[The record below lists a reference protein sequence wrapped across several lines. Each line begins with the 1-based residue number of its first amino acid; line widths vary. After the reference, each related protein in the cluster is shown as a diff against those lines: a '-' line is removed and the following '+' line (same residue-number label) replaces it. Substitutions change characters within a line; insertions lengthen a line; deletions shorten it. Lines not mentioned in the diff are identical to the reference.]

1 MKKIKLIISE
11 KNVIFGLLLVIFIL
25 GFFPN
30 VKFNSDSLSHGNV
43 KIENRVAADT
53 ITDVAEKETVTINF
67 YDSVNRNSKVQSSET
82 MTVNVGE
89 YVWPVNLGDTADQSL
104 KNVYHIYQISQ
115 IANYTYQSSS
125 QSSPLLVTDNPANN
139 VINLYYKN
147 DKQQSQVTINFFNS
161 ENQSSKVQ
169 DSETMTVNVGE
180 YVWAVDFGAMANQ
193 SLSNVYHM
201 YQIPQ
206 IANYT
211 YQSSSQSTAL
221 LVTDNPANNVINL
234 YYKRDK
240 SQVTINYL
248 DSDSGKSISPSKNV
262 DVNVGDY
269 VWIISFANKST
280 EQFKM
285 GIYWCVA
292 PPITGYSFD
301 HGTPIKVKEN
311 PEENVVNLYY
321 NADPLP
327 AKYTFNYEYAKDTPD
342 QSETLPPSQIVE
354 KGDSVSSKLPYGYSI
369 SKVVNV
375 DDENESY
382 SSLEEALENQKGSE
396 AKTFRVIVSANKS
409 SLKLTVH
416 EPNGEIKIE
425 DFSGLYGATYQLPI
439 EKNLIFNGKIYHAII
454 TITKR
459 DWRMGTSISLAQSPD
474 EIASLLKDNILVGKY
489 DSSVIS
495 IDVSYKEEG
504 IVPIPPSDG
513 GDNSSSSTQSSE
525 KTADKTDTEKNN
537 EDKIVSSTTTPPPV
551 SKEKESSVEKKKEV
565 EQVHSENKG
574 VPKKEIKL
582 PLAPPTPSFSTA
594 EKVIA
599 SPSVTSEI
607 NQEAHILKMRIAG
620 AAGLAT
626 GTVSAYGILRALKMM
641 IQHFGKL
648 GKF

>member
-1 MKKIKLIISE
+1 MKKIKLIIRE
-11 KNVIFGLLLVIFIL
+11 KNVIFGLLLVIFIV

-30 VKFNSDSLSHGNV
+30 IKFNSDSLSHGNV
-43 KIENRVAADT
+43 KIENRVTADT
-53 ITDVAEKETVTINF
+53 ITNVAEQGKVTINF

-89 YVWPVNLGDTADQSL
+89 YVWPVNLGDTANQSL
-104 KNVYHIYQISQ
+104 KNVYHI
-115 IANYTYQSSS
+115 
-125 QSSPLLVTDNPANN
+125 
-139 VINLYYKN
+139 
-147 DKQQSQVTINFFNS
+147 
-161 ENQSSKVQ
+161 
-169 DSETMTVNVGE
+169 
-180 YVWAVDFGAMANQ
+180 
-193 SLSNVYHM
+193 

-248 DSDSGKSISPSKNV
+248 DSDSGKSISPSKNI

-269 VWIISFANKST
+269 VWFISFANKST

-301 HGTPIKVKEN
+301 HETPIKVKEN

-342 QSETLPPSQIVE
+342 QSEALPPSQIVE
-354 KGDSVSSKLPYGYSI
+354 KGDSISSNLPYGYSI
-369 SKVVNV
+369 SEVVNL
-375 DDENESY
+375 DDESESY
-382 SSLEEALENQKGSE
+382 PSIGEALESQNGSE

-409 SLKLTVH
+409 SLKLTVR

-425 DFSGLYGATYQLPI
+425 NFSGLYGATYQLPI

-459 DWRMGTSISLAQSPD
+459 DWRMGTSIRLAQSPD
-474 EIASLLKDNILVGKY
+474 EIASLLKEDILVGKY

-495 IDVSYKEEG
+495 IDVSYEEKG

-525 KTADKTDTEKNN
+525 KTADKRDTEKNN
-537 EDKIVSSTTTPPPV
+537 EDKIVSSTTTPPPA
-551 SKEKESSVEKKKEV
+551 SKENSVDKKKEV
-565 EQVHSENKG
+565 KQVHSENK
-574 VPKKEIKL
+574 VIPKKEIKV
-582 PLAPPTPSFSTA
+582 PLAPPTPSFSSS

-607 NQEAHILKMRIAG
+607 DQEAHILKMRIAG

>member
-1 MKKIKLIISE
+1 MKKIKLIIRE
-11 KNVIFGLLLVIFIL
+11 KNVIFGLLLVIFIV

-30 VKFNSDSLSHGNV
+30 IKFNSDSLSHGNV
-43 KIENRVAADT
+43 KIENRVTADT
-53 ITDVAEKETVTINF
+53 ITNVAEQGKVTINF

-89 YVWPVNLGDTADQSL
+89 YVWPVNLGDTANQSL
-104 KNVYHIYQISQ
+104 KNVYHI
-115 IANYTYQSSS
+115 
-125 QSSPLLVTDNPANN
+125 
-139 VINLYYKN
+139 
-147 DKQQSQVTINFFNS
+147 
-161 ENQSSKVQ
+161 
-169 DSETMTVNVGE
+169 
-180 YVWAVDFGAMANQ
+180 
-193 SLSNVYHM
+193 

-248 DSDSGKSISPSKNV
+248 DSDSGKSISPSKNI

-269 VWIISFANKST
+269 VWFISFANKST

-301 HGTPIKVKEN
+301 HETPIKVKEN

-342 QSETLPPSQIVE
+342 QSEALPPSQIVE
-354 KGDSVSSKLPYGYSI
+354 KGDSISSNLPYGYSI
-369 SKVVNV
+369 SEVVNL
-375 DDENESY
+375 DDESESY
-382 SSLEEALENQKGSE
+382 PSIGEALESQNGSE

-409 SLKLTVH
+409 SLKLTVR

-425 DFSGLYGATYQLPI
+425 NFSGLYGATYQLPI

-459 DWRMGTSISLAQSPD
+459 DWRMGTSIRLAQV
-474 EIASLLKDNILVGKY
+474 LM
-489 DSSVIS
+489 
-495 IDVSYKEEG
+495 
-504 IVPIPPSDG
+504 
-513 GDNSSSSTQSSE
+513 
-525 KTADKTDTEKNN
+525 
-537 EDKIVSSTTTPPPV
+537 
-551 SKEKESSVEKKKEV
+551 
-565 EQVHSENKG
+565 
-574 VPKKEIKL
+574 KL
-582 PLAPPTPSFSTA
+582 RL
-594 EKVIA
+594 
-599 SPSVTSEI
+599 
-607 NQEAHILKMRIAG
+607 
-620 AAGLAT
+620 
-626 GTVSAYGILRALKMM
+626 Y
-641 IQHFGKL
+641 
-648 GKF
+648 

>member
-1 MKKIKLIISE
+1 MKKIKLIIRE
-11 KNVIFGLLLVIFIL
+11 KNVIFGLLLVIFIV

-30 VKFNSDSLSHGNV
+30 IKFNSDSLSHGNV
-43 KIENRVAADT
+43 KIENRVTADT
-53 ITDVAEKETVTINF
+53 ITNVAEQGKVTINF

-89 YVWPVNLGDTADQSL
+89 YVWPVNLGDTANQSL
-104 KNVYHIYQISQ
+104 KNVYHI
-115 IANYTYQSSS
+115 
-125 QSSPLLVTDNPANN
+125 
-139 VINLYYKN
+139 
-147 DKQQSQVTINFFNS
+147 
-161 ENQSSKVQ
+161 
-169 DSETMTVNVGE
+169 
-180 YVWAVDFGAMANQ
+180 
-193 SLSNVYHM
+193 

-211 YQSSSQSTAL
+211 YQSSSQSSPL

-248 DSDSGKSISPSKNV
+248 DSDSGKSISPSKNI

-301 HGTPIKVKEN
+301 HETPIKVKEN

-342 QSETLPPSQIVE
+342 QSEALPPSQIVE
-354 KGDSVSSKLPYGYSI
+354 KGDSISSNLPYGYSI
-369 SKVVNV
+369 SEVVNL
-375 DDENESY
+375 DDESESY
-382 SSLEEALENQKGSE
+382 PSIGEALESQNGSE

-409 SLKLTVH
+409 SLKLTVR

-425 DFSGLYGATYQLPI
+425 NFSGLYGATYQLPI

-459 DWRMGTSISLAQSPD
+459 DWRMGTSIRLAQSPD
-474 EIASLLKDNILVGKY
+474 EIASLLKEDILVGKY

-495 IDVSYKEEG
+495 IDVSYEEKG

-525 KTADKTDTEKNN
+525 KTADKRDTEKNN
-537 EDKIVSSTTTPPPV
+537 EDKIVSSTTTPPPA
-551 SKEKESSVEKKKEV
+551 SKENSVDKKKEV
-565 EQVHSENKG
+565 KQVHSENK
-574 VPKKEIKL
+574 VIPKKEIKV
-582 PLAPPTPSFSTA
+582 PLAPPTPSFSSS

-607 NQEAHILKMRIAG
+607 DQEAHILKMRIAG

>member
-1 MKKIKLIISE
+1 MKKIKLIIRE
-11 KNVIFGLLLVIFIL
+11 KNVIFGLLLVIFIV

-30 VKFNSDSLSHGNV
+30 IKFNSDSLSHGNV
-43 KIENRVAADT
+43 KIENRVTADT
-53 ITDVAEKETVTINF
+53 ITNVAEQGKVTINF

-104 KNVYHIYQISQ
+104 KNVYHI
-115 IANYTYQSSS
+115 
-125 QSSPLLVTDNPANN
+125 
-139 VINLYYKN
+139 
-147 DKQQSQVTINFFNS
+147 
-161 ENQSSKVQ
+161 
-169 DSETMTVNVGE
+169 
-180 YVWAVDFGAMANQ
+180 
-193 SLSNVYHM
+193 

-248 DSDSGKSISPSKNV
+248 DSDSGKSISPSKNI

-301 HGTPIKVKEN
+301 HETPIKVKEN

-342 QSETLPPSQIVE
+342 QSEALPPSQIVE
-354 KGDSVSSKLPYGYSI
+354 KGDSISSNLPYGYSI
-369 SKVVNV
+369 SEVVNL
-375 DDENESY
+375 DDESESY
-382 SSLEEALENQKGSE
+382 PSIGEALESQNGSE

-409 SLKLTVH
+409 SLKLTVR

-425 DFSGLYGATYQLPI
+425 NFSGLYGATYQLPI

-459 DWRMGTSISLAQSPD
+459 DWRMGTSIRLAQSPD
-474 EIASLLKDNILVGKY
+474 EIASLLKEDILVGKY

-495 IDVSYKEEG
+495 IDVSYEEKG

-525 KTADKTDTEKNN
+525 KTADKRDTEKNN
-537 EDKIVSSTTTPPPV
+537 EDKIVSSTTTPPPA
-551 SKEKESSVEKKKEV
+551 SKENSVDKKKEV
-565 EQVHSENKG
+565 KQVHSENK
-574 VPKKEIKL
+574 VIPKKEIKV
-582 PLAPPTPSFSTA
+582 PLAPPTPSFSSS

-607 NQEAHILKMRIAG
+607 DQEAHILKMRIAG

>member
-1 MKKIKLIISE
+1 M
-11 KNVIFGLLLVIFIL
+11 
-25 GFFPN
+25 
-30 VKFNSDSLSHGNV
+30 
-43 KIENRVAADT
+43 
-53 ITDVAEKETVTINF
+53 
-67 YDSVNRNSKVQSSET
+67 NRNSKVQSSET

-104 KNVYHIYQISQ
+104 KNVYHMYQIPQ
-115 IANYTYQSSS
+115 IANYTYQSSN

-211 YQSSSQSTAL
+211 YQSSSQSSPL

-248 DSDSGKSISPSKNV
+248 DSDSGESISPSKNV

-301 HGTPIKVKEN
+301 HETPIKVKEN

-342 QSETLPPSQIVE
+342 QSEALPPSQIVE

-369 SKVVNV
+369 SEVI
-375 DDENESY
+375 DENGKVY
-382 SSLEEALENQKGSE
+382 SSPTEALEKQSGSNP
-396 AKTFRVIVSANKS
+396 KTFRIIVSANKS

-439 EKNLIFNGKIYHAII
+439 EKKLIFNGKIYHAII

-459 DWRMGTSISLAQSPD
+459 DWRMDTSISLAQSPD

-525 KTADKTDTEKNN
+525 KTADKTDNEKNN
-537 EDKIVSSTTTPPPV
+537 EDKIVSSTTTPPPA

-565 EQVHSENKG
+565 EQVHSENK
-574 VPKKEIKL
+574 VIPKKEIKI

>member
-1 MKKIKLIISE
+1 MKKIKLIIRE
-11 KNVIFGLLLVIFIL
+11 KNVIFGLLLVIFIV

-30 VKFNSDSLSHGNV
+30 IKFNSDSLSHGNV
-43 KIENRVAADT
+43 KIENRVTADT
-53 ITDVAEKETVTINF
+53 ITNVAEQGKVTINF

-104 KNVYHIYQISQ
+104 KNVYHI
-115 IANYTYQSSS
+115 
-125 QSSPLLVTDNPANN
+125 
-139 VINLYYKN
+139 
-147 DKQQSQVTINFFNS
+147 
-161 ENQSSKVQ
+161 
-169 DSETMTVNVGE
+169 
-180 YVWAVDFGAMANQ
+180 
-193 SLSNVYHM
+193 

-248 DSDSGKSISPSKNV
+248 DSDSGKSISPSKNI

-269 VWIISFANKST
+269 VWFISFANKST

-301 HGTPIKVKEN
+301 HGTRIKVKEN

-342 QSETLPPSQIVE
+342 QSEALPPSQIVE
-354 KGDSVSSKLPYGYSI
+354 KGDSISSNLPYGYSI
-369 SKVVNV
+369 SEVVNL
-375 DDENESY
+375 DDESESY
-382 SSLEEALENQKGSE
+382 PSIGEALESQNGSE

-409 SLKLTVH
+409 SLKLTVR

-425 DFSGLYGATYQLPI
+425 NFSGLYGATYQLPI

-459 DWRMGTSISLAQSPD
+459 DWRMGTSIRLAQSPD
-474 EIASLLKDNILVGKY
+474 EIASLLKEDILVGKY

-495 IDVSYKEEG
+495 IDVSYEEKG

-525 KTADKTDTEKNN
+525 KTADKRDTEKNN
-537 EDKIVSSTTTPPPV
+537 EDKIVSSTTTPPPA
-551 SKEKESSVEKKKEV
+551 SKENSVDKKKEV
-565 EQVHSENKG
+565 KQVHSENK
-574 VPKKEIKL
+574 VIPKKEIKV
-582 PLAPPTPSFSTA
+582 PLAPPTPSFSSS

-607 NQEAHILKMRIAG
+607 DQEAHILKMRIAG

>member
-1 MKKIKLIISE
+1 MKKIKLIIRE
-11 KNVIFGLLLVIFIL
+11 KNVIFGLLLVIFIV

-30 VKFNSDSLSHGNV
+30 IKFNSDSLSHGNV
-43 KIENRVAADT
+43 KIENRVTADT
-53 ITDVAEKETVTINF
+53 ITNVAEQGKVTINF

-104 KNVYHIYQISQ
+104 KNVYHI
-115 IANYTYQSSS
+115 
-125 QSSPLLVTDNPANN
+125 
-139 VINLYYKN
+139 
-147 DKQQSQVTINFFNS
+147 
-161 ENQSSKVQ
+161 
-169 DSETMTVNVGE
+169 
-180 YVWAVDFGAMANQ
+180 
-193 SLSNVYHM
+193 

-248 DSDSGKSISPSKNV
+248 DSDSGKSISPSKNI

-269 VWIISFANKST
+269 VWFISFANKST

-342 QSETLPPSQIVE
+342 QSEALPPSQIVE
-354 KGDSVSSKLPYGYSI
+354 KGDSISSNLPYGYSI
-369 SKVVNV
+369 SEVVNL
-375 DDENESY
+375 DDESESY
-382 SSLEEALENQKGSE
+382 PSIGEALESQNGSE

-409 SLKLTVH
+409 SLKLTVR

-425 DFSGLYGATYQLPI
+425 NFSGLYGATYQLPI

-459 DWRMGTSISLAQSPD
+459 DWRMGTSIRLAQSPD
-474 EIASLLKDNILVGKY
+474 EIASLLKEDILVGKY

-495 IDVSYKEEG
+495 IDVSYEEKG

-525 KTADKTDTEKNN
+525 KTADKRDTEKNN
-537 EDKIVSSTTTPPPV
+537 EDKIVSSTTTPPPA
-551 SKEKESSVEKKKEV
+551 SKENSVDKKKEV
-565 EQVHSENKG
+565 KQVHSENK
-574 VPKKEIKL
+574 VIPKKEIKV
-582 PLAPPTPSFSTA
+582 PLAPPTPSFSSS

-607 NQEAHILKMRIAG
+607 DQEAHILKMRIAG

>member
-1 MKKIKLIISE
+1 MKKIKLIIRE
-11 KNVIFGLLLVIFIL
+11 KNVIFGLLLVIFIV

-30 VKFNSDSLSHGNV
+30 IKFNSDSLSHGNV
-43 KIENRVAADT
+43 KIENRVTADT
-53 ITDVAEKETVTINF
+53 ITNVAEQGKVTINF

-104 KNVYHIYQISQ
+104 KNVYHIYQIPQ

-125 QSSPLLVTDNPANN
+125 QSSP
-139 VINLYYKN
+139 
-147 DKQQSQVTINFFNS
+147 
-161 ENQSSKVQ
+161 
-169 DSETMTVNVGE
+169 
-180 YVWAVDFGAMANQ
+180 
-193 SLSNVYHM
+193 
-201 YQIPQ
+201 
-206 IANYT
+206 
-211 YQSSSQSTAL
+211 L

-248 DSDSGKSISPSKNV
+248 DSDSGKSISPSKNI

-301 HGTPIKVKEN
+301 HETPIKVKEN

-342 QSETLPPSQIVE
+342 QSEALPPSQIVE
-354 KGDSVSSKLPYGYSI
+354 KGDSISSNLPYGYSI
-369 SKVVNV
+369 SEVVNL
-375 DDENESY
+375 DDESESY
-382 SSLEEALENQKGSE
+382 PSIGEALESQNGSE

-409 SLKLTVH
+409 SLKLTVR

-425 DFSGLYGATYQLPI
+425 NFSGLYGATYQLPI

-459 DWRMGTSISLAQSPD
+459 DWRMGTSIRLAQSPD
-474 EIASLLKDNILVGKY
+474 EIASLLKEDILVGKY

-495 IDVSYKEEG
+495 IDVSYEEKG

-525 KTADKTDTEKNN
+525 KTADKRDTEKNN
-537 EDKIVSSTTTPPPV
+537 EDKIVSSTTTPPPA
-551 SKEKESSVEKKKEV
+551 SKENSVDKKKEV
-565 EQVHSENKG
+565 KQVHSENK
-574 VPKKEIKL
+574 VIPKKEIKV
-582 PLAPPTPSFSTA
+582 PLAPPTPSFSSS

-607 NQEAHILKMRIAG
+607 DQEAHILKMRIAG

>member
-1 MKKIKLIISE
+1 MKKIKLIIRE
-11 KNVIFGLLLVIFIL
+11 KNVIFGLLLVIFIV

-30 VKFNSDSLSHGNV
+30 IKFNSDSLSHGNV
-43 KIENRVAADT
+43 KIENRVTADT
-53 ITDVAEKETVTINF
+53 ITNVAEQGKVTINF

-104 KNVYHIYQISQ
+104 KNVYHI
-115 IANYTYQSSS
+115 
-125 QSSPLLVTDNPANN
+125 
-139 VINLYYKN
+139 
-147 DKQQSQVTINFFNS
+147 
-161 ENQSSKVQ
+161 
-169 DSETMTVNVGE
+169 
-180 YVWAVDFGAMANQ
+180 
-193 SLSNVYHM
+193 

-248 DSDSGKSISPSKNV
+248 DSDSGKSISPSKNI

-301 HGTPIKVKEN
+301 HGTRIKVKEN

-342 QSETLPPSQIVE
+342 QSEALPPSQIVE
-354 KGDSVSSKLPYGYSI
+354 KGDSISSNLPYGYSI
-369 SKVVNV
+369 SEVVNL
-375 DDENESY
+375 DDESESY
-382 SSLEEALENQKGSE
+382 PSIGEALESQNGSE

-409 SLKLTVH
+409 SLKLTVR

-425 DFSGLYGATYQLPI
+425 NFSGLYGATYQLPI

-459 DWRMGTSISLAQSPD
+459 DWRMGTSIRLAQSPD
-474 EIASLLKDNILVGKY
+474 EIASLLKEDILVGKY

-495 IDVSYKEEG
+495 IDVSYEEKG

-525 KTADKTDTEKNN
+525 KTADKRDTEKNN
-537 EDKIVSSTTTPPPV
+537 EDKIVSSTTTPPPA
-551 SKEKESSVEKKKEV
+551 SKENSVDKKKEV
-565 EQVHSENKG
+565 KQVHSENK
-574 VPKKEIKL
+574 VIPKKEIKV
-582 PLAPPTPSFSTA
+582 PLAPPTPSFSSS

-607 NQEAHILKMRIAG
+607 DQEAHILKMRIAG

>member
-1 MKKIKLIISE
+1 MKKIKLIIRE
-11 KNVIFGLLLVIFIL
+11 KNVIFGLLLVIFIV

-30 VKFNSDSLSHGNV
+30 IKFNSDSLSHGNV
-43 KIENRVAADT
+43 KIENRVTADT
-53 ITDVAEKETVTINF
+53 ITNVAEQGKVTINF

-104 KNVYHIYQISQ
+104 KNVYRI
-115 IANYTYQSSS
+115 
-125 QSSPLLVTDNPANN
+125 
-139 VINLYYKN
+139 
-147 DKQQSQVTINFFNS
+147 
-161 ENQSSKVQ
+161 
-169 DSETMTVNVGE
+169 
-180 YVWAVDFGAMANQ
+180 
-193 SLSNVYHM
+193 

-234 YYKRDK
+234 YYKRNK

-248 DSDSGKSISPSKNV
+248 DSDSGKSISPSKNI

-342 QSETLPPSQIVE
+342 QSEALPPSQIVE
-354 KGDSVSSKLPYGYSI
+354 KGDSISSNLPYGYSI
-369 SKVVNV
+369 SEVVNL
-375 DDENESY
+375 DDESESY
-382 SSLEEALENQKGSE
+382 PSIGEALESQNGSE

-409 SLKLTVH
+409 SLKLTVR

-425 DFSGLYGATYQLPI
+425 NFSGLYGATYQLPI

-459 DWRMGTSISLAQSPD
+459 DWRMGTSIRLAQSPD
-474 EIASLLKDNILVGKY
+474 EIASLLKEDILVGKY

-495 IDVSYKEEG
+495 IDVSYEEKG

-513 GDNSSSSTQSSE
+513 GDNSSSSTQSPE
-525 KTADKTDTEKNN
+525 KTADKRDTEKNN
-537 EDKIVSSTTTPPPV
+537 EDKIVSSTTTPPPA
-551 SKEKESSVEKKKEV
+551 SKENSVDKKKEV
-565 EQVHSENKG
+565 KQVHSENK
-574 VPKKEIKL
+574 VIPKKEIKV
-582 PLAPPTPSFSTA
+582 PLAPPTPSFSSS

-607 NQEAHILKMRIAG
+607 DQEAHILKMRIAG

>member
-1 MKKIKLIISE
+1 MKKIKLIIRE
-11 KNVIFGLLLVIFIL
+11 KNVIFGLLLVIFVV

-30 VKFNSDSLSHGNV
+30 IKFNSDSLSHGNV

-104 KNVYHIYQISQ
+104 KNVYHMYQIPQ
-115 IANYTYQSSS
+115 IANYTYQSSN

-211 YQSSSQSTAL
+211 YQSSSQSSPL

-248 DSDSGKSISPSKNV
+248 DSDSGESISPSKNV

-269 VWIISFANKST
+269 VWII
-280 EQFKM
+280 
-285 GIYWCVA
+285 
-292 PPITGYSFD
+292 SFD

-342 QSETLPPSQIVE
+342 QSEALPPSQIVE

-369 SKVVNV
+369 SEVI
-375 DDENESY
+375 DENGKVY
-382 SSLEEALENQKGSE
+382 SSPTEALEKQSGSNP
-396 AKTFRVIVSANKS
+396 KTFRIIVSANKS

-425 DFSGLYGATYQLPI
+425 DFSGLYGATYQFPI

-459 DWRMGTSISLAQSPD
+459 DWRMDTSISLAQSPD

-525 KTADKTDTEKNN
+525 KTADKTDNEKNN
-537 EDKIVSSTTTPPPV
+537 EDKIVSSTTTPPPA

-565 EQVHSENKG
+565 EQAHSENK
-574 VPKKEIKL
+574 VIPKKEIKV

>member
-1 MKKIKLIISE
+1 
-11 KNVIFGLLLVIFIL
+11 
-25 GFFPN
+25 
-30 VKFNSDSLSHGNV
+30 
-43 KIENRVAADT
+43 
-53 ITDVAEKETVTINF
+53 
-67 YDSVNRNSKVQSSET
+67 
-82 MTVNVGE
+82 
-89 YVWPVNLGDTADQSL
+89 
-104 KNVYHIYQISQ
+104 
-115 IANYTYQSSS
+115 
-125 QSSPLLVTDNPANN
+125 
-139 VINLYYKN
+139 
-147 DKQQSQVTINFFNS
+147 
-161 ENQSSKVQ
+161 
-169 DSETMTVNVGE
+169 
-180 YVWAVDFGAMANQ
+180 
-193 SLSNVYHM
+193 
-201 YQIPQ
+201 
-206 IANYT
+206 
-211 YQSSSQSTAL
+211 
-221 LVTDNPANNVINL
+221 
-234 YYKRDK
+234 
-240 SQVTINYL
+240 
-248 DSDSGKSISPSKNV
+248 
-262 DVNVGDY
+262 
-269 VWIISFANKST
+269 
-280 EQFKM
+280 M

-342 QSETLPPSQIVE
+342 QSEALPPSQIVE

-369 SKVVNV
+369 SEVVNV
-375 DDENESY
+375 DDESEYY
-382 SSLEEALENQKGSE
+382 SSLEEALENQNGSE

-537 EDKIVSSTTTPPPV
+537 EDKIVSSTTTPPPA

-565 EQVHSENKG
+565 EQAHSENK
-574 VPKKEIKL
+574 VIPKKEIKV

>member
-1 MKKIKLIISE
+1 MKKIKLIIRE
-11 KNVIFGLLLVIFIL
+11 KNVIFGLLLVIFVV

-30 VKFNSDSLSHGNV
+30 IKFNSDSLSHGNV

-104 KNVYHIYQISQ
+104 KNVYHMYQIPQ

-169 DSETMTVNVGE
+169 DSETITVNVG
-180 YVWAVDFGAMANQ
+180 
-193 SLSNVYHM
+193 
-201 YQIPQ
+201 
-206 IANYT
+206 
-211 YQSSSQSTAL
+211 
-221 LVTDNPANNVINL
+221 
-234 YYKRDK
+234 
-240 SQVTINYL
+240 
-248 DSDSGKSISPSKNV
+248 
-262 DVNVGDY
+262 
-269 VWIISFANKST
+269 
-280 EQFKM
+280 
-285 GIYWCVA
+285 
-292 PPITGYSFD
+292 
-301 HGTPIKVKEN
+301 
-311 PEENVVNLYY
+311 
-321 NADPLP
+321 
-327 AKYTFNYEYAKDTPD
+327 EYAKDTPD
-342 QSETLPPSQIVE
+342 QSEALPPSQIVE
-354 KGDSVSSKLPYGYSI
+354 KGDSVSPKLPYGYSI
-369 SKVVNV
+369 LKVVNV
-375 DDENESY
+375 DDESESY

-513 GDNSSSSTQSSE
+513 GANSSSSTQSSE
-525 KTADKTDTEKNN
+525 KTADKTDNEKNN
-537 EDKIVSSTTTPPPV
+537 EDKIVSSTTTPPPA

-565 EQVHSENKG
+565 EQVHSENK
-574 VPKKEIKL
+574 VMPKKEIKV

>member
-1 MKKIKLIISE
+1 MKKIKLIIRE
-11 KNVIFGLLLVIFIL
+11 KNVIFGLLLVIFVV

-30 VKFNSDSLSHGNV
+30 IKFNSDSLSHGNV

-104 KNVYHIYQISQ
+104 KNVYHMYQIPQ
-115 IANYTYQSSS
+115 IANYTYQSSN

-211 YQSSSQSTAL
+211 Y
-221 LVTDNPANNVINL
+221 
-234 YYKRDK
+234 
-240 SQVTINYL
+240 
-248 DSDSGKSISPSKNV
+248 
-262 DVNVGDY
+262 
-269 VWIISFANKST
+269 
-280 EQFKM
+280 
-285 GIYWCVA
+285 
-292 PPITGYSFD
+292 
-301 HGTPIKVKEN
+301 
-311 PEENVVNLYY
+311 
-321 NADPLP
+321 
-327 AKYTFNYEYAKDTPD
+327 
-342 QSETLPPSQIVE
+342 
-354 KGDSVSSKLPYGYSI
+354 
-369 SKVVNV
+369 
-375 DDENESY
+375 
-382 SSLEEALENQKGSE
+382 
-396 AKTFRVIVSANKS
+396 KS

-513 GDNSSSSTQSSE
+513 GANSSSSTQSSE
-525 KTADKTDTEKNN
+525 KTADKTDNEKNN
-537 EDKIVSSTTTPPPV
+537 EDKIVSSTTTPPPA

-565 EQVHSENKG
+565 EQVHSENK
-574 VPKKEIKL
+574 VMPKKEIKV

>member
-1 MKKIKLIISE
+1 MKKIKLIIRE
-11 KNVIFGLLLVIFIL
+11 KNVIFGLLLVIFVV

-30 VKFNSDSLSHGNV
+30 IKFNSDSLSHGNV

-104 KNVYHIYQISQ
+104 KNVYHMYQIPQ

-321 NADPLP
+321 NADPLL

-342 QSETLPPSQIVE
+342 RSEALPPSQIVE

-369 SKVVNV
+369 SEVVNV
-375 DDENESY
+375 DDESESY
-382 SSLEEALENQKGSE
+382 SSLEESLENQNGSE
-396 AKTFRVIVSANKS
+396 SKTFRVIVSANKS

-525 KTADKTDTEKNN
+525 KTADKTDIEKNN
-537 EDKIVSSTTTPPPV
+537 EDKIVSSTTTPPPA

-565 EQVHSENKG
+565 EQVHSENKV
-574 VPKKEIKL
+574 VPKKEIKV

>member
-1 MKKIKLIISE
+1 MKKIKLIIRE
-11 KNVIFGLLLVIFIL
+11 KNVIFGLLLVIFIV

-30 VKFNSDSLSHGNV
+30 IKFNSDSLSHGNV
-43 KIENRVAADT
+43 KIENRVTADT
-53 ITDVAEKETVTINF
+53 ITNVAEQGKVTINF

-89 YVWPVNLGDTADQSL
+89 YVWPVNLGDTANQSL
-104 KNVYHIYQISQ
+104 KNVYHI
-115 IANYTYQSSS
+115 
-125 QSSPLLVTDNPANN
+125 
-139 VINLYYKN
+139 
-147 DKQQSQVTINFFNS
+147 
-161 ENQSSKVQ
+161 
-169 DSETMTVNVGE
+169 
-180 YVWAVDFGAMANQ
+180 
-193 SLSNVYHM
+193 

-248 DSDSGKSISPSKNV
+248 DSDSGKSISPSKNI

-301 HGTPIKVKEN
+301 HETPIKVKEN

-342 QSETLPPSQIVE
+342 QSEALPPSQIVE
-354 KGDSVSSKLPYGYSI
+354 KGDSISSNLPYGYSI
-369 SKVVNV
+369 SEVVNL
-375 DDENESY
+375 DDESESY
-382 SSLEEALENQKGSE
+382 PSIGEALESQNGSE

-409 SLKLTVH
+409 SLKLTVR

-425 DFSGLYGATYQLPI
+425 NFSGLYGATYQLPI

-459 DWRMGTSISLAQSPD
+459 DWRMGTSIRLAQSPD
-474 EIASLLKDNILVGKY
+474 EIASLLKEDILVGKY

-495 IDVSYKEEG
+495 IDVSYEEKG

-525 KTADKTDTEKNN
+525 KTADKRDTEKNN
-537 EDKIVSSTTTPPPV
+537 EDKIVSSTTTPPPA
-551 SKEKESSVEKKKEV
+551 SKENSVDKKKEV
-565 EQVHSENKG
+565 KQVHSENK
-574 VPKKEIKL
+574 VIPKKEIKV
-582 PLAPPTPSFSTA
+582 PLAPPTPSFSSS

-607 NQEAHILKMRIAG
+607 DQEAHILKMRIAG